1 MDINNLFIIFFIFLF
16 VFIISKKINL
26 FNDDISYSNHKIIGS
41 ENRSPLVI
49 GGVFFLIVFLYFN
62 PYSSINFNITI
73 LLITILGLM
82 SDKNIFPNPLIRLVI
97 QILILLNFVYFAE
110 LQISDVRI
118 DFLNF
123 FLSNIYF
130 NIFFTVFCL
139 AILLNGSNFL
149 DGLNGL
155 VSSYYLIILLSVIYL
170 IDHNFNILEAEFLK
184 IIFFALI
191 IFYIFNILG
200 FVYLGDSGSYLIA
213 FMVGVFMIELNEIN
227 YFISPYYVVA
237 LLWYPAFENLFSLSR
252 RVFKKMSISNADNM
266 HLHQLLFLFIKS
278 KKIFSKK
285 ILNSTSSLIIL
296 FLNIPGILFA
306 NLYASKSLPLLK
318 IIFINIFLYLL
329 IYYLLKKSLKRKNNL
344 I

>member
-26 FNDDISYSNHKIIGS
+26 FNDDISYPNHKIIGS

-62 PYSSINFNITI
+62 PFSSINFKITI
-73 LLITILGLM
+73 LLITFLGLM

-139 AILLNGSNFL
+139 AILINGTNFL

-155 VSSYYLIILLSVIYL
+155 VSGYYLIVLLSIIYL
-170 IDHNFNILEAEFLK
+170 IDNNFNIIEVEFLK
-184 IIFFALI
+184 IVFLTLT

-213 FMVGVFMIELNEIN
+213 FVIGVHMIELNEIK
-227 YFISPYYVVA
+227 YLISPYYIVS
-237 LLWYPAFENLFSLSR
+237 LLWYPAFENLFSFLR
-252 RVFKKMSISNADNM
+252 RVLKRINVSNADNM
-266 HLHQLLFLFIKS
+266 HLHQLLYLFIE
-278 KKIFSKK
+278 SKK
-285 ILNSTSSLIIL
+285 ILSIKILNSVSSLIIL
-296 FLNIPGILFA
+296 FLNIPGIVLS
-306 NLYASKSLPLLK
+306 NLYISKSVPLLK
-318 IIFINIFLYLL
+318 IIFVNIFFYLL
-329 IYYLLKKSLKRKNNL
+329 IYYFLTKNLKRKR
-344 I
+344 

>member
-1 MDINNLFIIFFIFLF
+1 MYINDLIIISLIFLLIF
-16 VFIISKKINL
+16 TVSKKFNL

-41 ENRSPLVI
+41 ANRSPLVI
-49 GGVFFLIVFLYFN
+49 GGIFFLIIFLYFN

-82 SDKNIFPNPLIRLVI
+82 SDKNIFPNPLIRLI
-97 QILILLNFVYFAE
+97 LQILILFNFVYFAE
-110 LQISDVRI
+110 LQVSDVRI
-118 DFLNF
+118 DLLNL

-155 VSSYYLIILLSVIYL
+155 VSGYYLIILLSVIYL
-170 IDHNFNILEAEFLK
+170 IDHNFNIIEVDFLK
-184 IIFFALI
+184 IIFFTLLL
-191 IFYIFNILG
+191 FYIFNILG

-213 FMVGVFMIELNEIN
+213 FIVGVFMIKLNEIN
-227 YFISPYYVVA
+227 YLISPYYIVS
-237 LLWYPAFENLFSLSR
+237 LLWYPAFENLFSLLR
-252 RVFKKMSISNADNM
+252 RFFKKKNVSNADNM

-285 ILNSTSSLIIL
+285 ILNSSSSSIIL
-296 FLNIPGILFA
+296 FINVPGILFS
-306 NLYASKSLPLLK
+306 NLYASKSLILLN
-318 IIFINIFLYLL
+318 IIFINIFFYLL
-329 IYYLLKKSLKRKNNL
+329 IYYFLKKSLKRKK
-344 I
+344 II